1 MMTRKEYAVNRLK
14 DPIFLACIGLF
25 ITFSFASLIYF
36 AVISMVRNVI
46 ISLLCVLLA
55 LPVFL
60 GGELLLKVKL
70 PNAFLCVLVVFCASG
85 ILLGPCYDLYT
96 ILPWWDDM
104 LHTASGAI
112 FTCLGYAIARPHVK
126 DSMTKKGKFNCLIF
140 GFMFT
145 LAIAL
150 LWEIYEYIG
159 SALGFDMQEDS
170 IVTSFDSYLLSGT
183 HSETFVV
190 DGIEKTIIHYGN
202 GKELI
207 IDGYIDIG
215 LFDTLND
222 MLVCFIGAI
231 VLCIPL
237 GICIAKNISVDRFI
251 IPSQIV
257 LVKRKDVVENDGNE
271 VDFDSEEI
279 IVVSDSAQ

>member
-1 MMTRKEYAVNRLK
+1 MMTRKEYAISRLK
-14 DPIFLACIGLF
+14 NPIFFACMVVF
-25 ITFSFASLIYF
+25 ISFSFASLIYF
-36 AVISMVRNVI
+36 SIISMVRNAI

-70 PNAFLCVLVVFCASG
+70 PNAFLCVLVVFSASG

-104 LHTASGAI
+104 LHTVSGAI
-112 FTCLGYAIARPHVK
+112 FTCIGYAIARPHVK
-126 DSMTKKGKFNCLIF
+126 DVTTKKGKVACLIF
-140 GFMFT
+140 GITFT

-150 LWEIYEYIG
+150 VWEIYEYVG

-190 DGIEKTIIHYGN
+190 DGIEKTIIYYGN
-202 GKELI
+202 GNQFV

-222 MLVCFIGAI
+222 MLVCLIGAI
-231 VLCIPL
+231 VLCVPL
-237 GICIAKNISVDRFI
+237 GICIAKDKSVDRFI
-251 IPSQIV
+251 IPSS
-257 LVKRKDVVENDGNE
+257 LSFVKRQDLVENDE
-271 VDFDSEEI
+271 IDICVDSEES
-279 IVVSDSAQ
+279 IVASEHAQ